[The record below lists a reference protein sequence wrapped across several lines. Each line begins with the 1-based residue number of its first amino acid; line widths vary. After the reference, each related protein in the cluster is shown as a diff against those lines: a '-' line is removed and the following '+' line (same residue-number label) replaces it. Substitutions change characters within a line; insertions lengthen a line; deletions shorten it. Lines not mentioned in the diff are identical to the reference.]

1 MGRRFQGP
9 GPRHSPKPIEEVAC
23 SLSFRTFRWYGFDA
37 NTLAQVYSTRVE
49 PGPAR
54 TTQFGRTS
62 PNWVSSHLSSLNA
75 RTAVLFPAVARSR
88 RMETRS
94 NLRLAQRLFPAP
106 RRIEAKGTAPPMP
119 SLPHNRSYD
128 KNDQAGRAI
137 RLLRP
142 AAPRS
147 PRS

>member
-9 GPRHSPKPIEEVAC
+9 GPSHSPKPIEEVAC
-23 SLSFRTFRWYGFDA
+23 SLSFRTFRCYGFDP

-75 RTAVLFPAVARSR
+75 RTAVLFPGWNSVPARKQKDRKS
-88 RMETRS
+88 TRLNS
-94 NLRLAQRLFPAP
+94 SH
-106 RRIEAKGTAPPMP
+106 T
-119 SLPHNRSYD
+119 
-128 KNDQAGRAI
+128 
-137 RLLRP
+137 
-142 AAPRS
+142 
-147 PRS
+147 

>member
-23 SLSFRTFRWYGFDA
+23 SLSFRTFRCYGFDP

-75 RTAVLFPAVARSR
+75 RTAVLFPAVARSS

-94 NLRLAQRLFPAP
+94 NLRLAQTLFPAP
-106 RRIEAKGTAPPMP
+106 SPLSAQAPPP
-119 SLPHNRSYD
+119 PIPP
-128 KNDQAGRAI
+128 Q
-137 RLLRP
+137 
-142 AAPRS
+142 
-147 PRS
+147 

>member
-23 SLSFRTFRWYGFDA
+23 SLSFRTFRCYGFDP

-62 PNWVSSHLSSLNA
+62 PNTGNSQLSCQYNRPLVN
-75 RTAVLFPAVARSR
+75 RGGVAAQLVCRGP
-88 RMETRS
+88 S
-94 NLRLAQRLFPAP
+94 NLGGPRGP
-106 RRIEAKGTAPPMP
+106 RRNPRPI
-119 SLPHNRSYD
+119 N
-128 KNDQAGRAI
+128 
-137 RLLRP
+137 LR
-142 AAPRS
+142 
-147 PRS
+147 